1 MANCD
6 LLNGGITL
14 GCSSNFG
21 GVKKIYLAN
30 KENVTGVTNGSP
42 DLGISSF
49 TMNGAALFYE
59 FEFNKNTSSWT
70 EARTGDQANG
80 VEFYTQTL
88 TLVLNK
94 REKTKR
100 TAIELLGGFRELVA
114 IVTDYN
120 DNSWY
125 LGAANGLI
133 MTGNEGGSGTA
144 KTDPNRYTLTFTG
157 EEPEMADAVLAAAI
171 TAVI

>member
-1 MANCD
+1 
-6 LLNGGITL
+6 
-14 GCSSNFG
+14 
-21 GVKKIYLAN
+21 
-30 KENVTGVTNGSP
+30 
-42 DLGISSF
+42 
-49 TMNGAALFYE
+49 
-59 FEFNKNTSSWT
+59 
-70 EARTGDQANG
+70 
-80 VEFYTQTL
+80 
-88 TLVLNK
+88 LVLNK

>member
-6 LLNGGITL
+6 SLSGGISL

-21 GVKKIYLAN
+21 GVKKIYLTN
-30 KENVTGVTNGSP
+30 KENVSSVVNGSP
-42 DLGISSF
+42 DLGITTF
-49 TMNGAALFYE
+49 NMVGGAVFYE
-59 FEFNKNTSSWT
+59 FEFNKNTSSWS

-88 TLVLNK
+88 TLVLNR

-100 TAIELLGGFRELVA
+100 DTIALLGGFRELVA
-114 IVTDYN
+114 VVTDSN

-125 LGAANGLI
+125 LGAENGLVL
-133 MTGNEGGSGTA
+133 TGNEGGSGTA
-144 KTDPNRYTLTFTG
+144 KTDPNRYTLTLTG
-157 EEPEMADAVLAAAI
+157 EEPEMADVVLAAAI
-171 TAVI
+171 AAVI